1 MKKLDFTILIP
12 LLIAAFFIITAVI
25 TSDANNRYFCI
36 IMFTLIMQ
44 NLQSNMKHFELKT
57 KIEILKEQNK
67 IYQSSLDA
75 LKFIDD
81 KQFNQLVL
89 FIKQKLNDKK

>member
-1 MKKLDFTILIP
+1 MKKFNFIILSQ
-12 LLIAAFFIITAVI
+12 LIVAGSIIITAVI
-25 TSDANNRYFCI
+25 TENDNFRYFCATI
-36 IMFTLIMQ
+36 FFLIMT
-44 NLQSNMKHFELKT
+44 NLQHYFRHLELIN
-57 KIEILKEQNK
+57 KIEILKEQNN
-67 IYQSSLDA
+67 IYQSTLDA